1 MIYKPYPFSLEFFV
15 TYLVDV
21 FADIDINKS
30 QMSFRTQKYWY
41 WYLFL
46 FPTQIK
52 QVLERGIRGDTYQD
66 GHGVGLAIV
75 RDLVE
80 SYQGTFDISYSQKL
94 TGAKC
99 TLHFTGY

>member
-1 MIYKPYPFSLEFFV
+1 LSISILNNSLVICIEDDGKGFKQ
-15 TYLVDV
+15 
-21 FADIDINKS
+21 A
-30 QMSFRTQKYWY
+30 
-41 WYLFL
+41 
-46 FPTQIK
+46 QIK

-99 TLHFTGY
+99 TLHFSGY